1 MRLITLDEAVQITST
16 IFNDYVEPLAVS
28 MMSGEVPSILLGIHR
43 YGTKESDWLAH
54 TSFKN
59 SASISVFKCDIYL
72 EDIFRLCRRC
82 KLWLVTE
89 DVFRVVALY
98 YVLHPLYQTQY
109 INFDIDVNAD
119 YESMMAGAGKEAD
132 HFIRKFCSLRTTTEQ
147 TVLDILKNHMMIFTN
162 HYHGRD
168 TNVGRAYTD
177 AVESYAYTMLVNYR
191 GAYEVA
197 RYRKAQT
204 CLIDRDGFIIMEK
217 RTDGGMVKDE

>member
-147 TVLDILKNHMMIFTN
+147 TVLDILKYHMMIFTN

-177 AVESYAYTMLVNYR
+177 AIESYAYIMLVNYR

-204 CLIDRDGFIIMEK
+204 CLIDRDGYH
-217 RTDGGMVKDE
+217 

>member
-89 DVFRVVALY
+89 DVFRVVTLY

-119 YESMMAGAGKEAD
+119 YESIITEEIPISAER
-132 HFIRKFCSLRTTTEQ
+132 IR
-147 TVLDILKNHMMIFTN
+147 
-162 HYHGRD
+162 
-168 TNVGRAYTD
+168 
-177 AVESYAYTMLVNYR
+177 MLSNR
-191 GAYEVA
+191 M
-197 RYRKAQT
+197 RIP
-204 CLIDRDGFIIMEK
+204 CWLIIEELMK
-217 RTDGGMVKDE
+217 